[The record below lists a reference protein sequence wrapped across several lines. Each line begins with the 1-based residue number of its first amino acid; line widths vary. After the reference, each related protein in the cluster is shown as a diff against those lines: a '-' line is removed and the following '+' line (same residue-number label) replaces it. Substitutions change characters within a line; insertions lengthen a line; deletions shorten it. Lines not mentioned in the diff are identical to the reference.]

1 MDYKEYNDYELLHYV
16 SENSEE
22 ASNILYQKY
31 QPFIQKCAY
40 KLYPYVKSAGLEVND
55 LVQEGM
61 LGLMNAIEHFQEQ
74 KDTTFYTFATTC
86 IQHKMISIVV
96 STKRFKNKFLN
107 ESIPIESVDDQGT
120 QYSLEQ
126 ILGDETSNPE
136 HILLNSENENDIL
149 NLAKDKLTSL
159 ESAVFELKI
168 SGFQYREIA
177 DILDKEPKAIDNA
190 LQRIRS
196 KLKDIRTELKMY

>member
-22 ASNILYQKY
+22 ASDILYQKY

-55 LVQEGM
+55 LIQEGM
-61 LGLMNAIEHFQEQ
+61 LGLMNAIDHFQDQ

-86 IQHKMISIVV
+86 IKHKMVSIVA
-96 STKRFKNKFLN
+96 STKRLKNKILN
-107 ESIPIESVDDQGT
+107 ESIPIESVDDQGEN
-120 QYSLEQ
+120 YSLEY
-126 ILGDETSNPE
+126 LTGDEKSNPE
-136 HILLNSENENDIL
+136 QILLNIENESHIVNV
-149 NLAKDKLTSL
+149 AKDKLTPL

-177 DILDKEPKAIDNA
+177 DILDKEPKVIDNA
-190 LQRIRS
+190 LQRMRS
-196 KLKDIRTELKMY
+196 KLKDIFQEVE